1 MLYWIT
7 TGIICLWLIALL
19 IKRKLSWHSV
29 LTAYVIGEFTA
40 DLFEGLFN
48 LILGLYRFPTHL
60 SADPLLENEYGI
72 IFADFLI
79 LPFALIIFVH
89 YTARTK
95 HPWLISLL
103 FAALFISLESIFLS
117 LGYTKYIHWNLL
129 YSIAFYVAGFR
140 FGAFLAPR
148 IASYNP
154 PIPYRIRL
162 FCFSHALL
170 MWTSAMFAMPLLKMY
185 QIRPGL
191 HQEYMTDCRVTELL
205 IGDFLAIL
213 CVIFIPLLPKKLK
226 SPAFA
231 FIALIGVCIA
241 LFFYDKGWLIYH
253 NWNHFFTVLRYF
265 IPLGLIMLYD
275 RWEADYRPKPMVSP
289 QAQEKPSQMG

>member
-1 MLYWIT
+1 MLYWII
-7 TGIICLWLIALL
+7 TGLICIWMIALL
-19 IKRKLSWHSV
+19 LKRKLSWHSI

-60 SADPLLENEYGI
+60 SGNPQVENEYGI

-89 YTARTK
+89 YTYKTK
-95 HPWLISLL
+95 RPWLISLA
-103 FAALFISLESIFLS
+103 FAALFISLESTFLS
-117 LGYTKYIHWNLL
+117 LGYTKYIHWNLF
-129 YSIAFYVAGFR
+129 YSIAFYVFGFR

-148 IASYNP
+148 IARYSP

-170 MWTSAMFAMPLLKMY
+170 MWVSAVFAMPLLQLY
-185 QIRPGL
+185 QFKPGI
-191 HQEYMTDCRVTELL
+191 HHEYMTDCRVTELL

-213 CVIFIPLLPKKLK
+213 MVIFIPLLPKKYKPLL
-226 SPAFA
+226 FA
-231 FIALIGVCIA
+231 VIGFIGFGIA
-241 LFFYDKGWLIYH
+241 MFFYYKGWLVYYR
-253 NWNHFFTVLRYF
+253 WNHVFMALRYF
-265 IPLGLIMLYD
+265 VPIGLIMLYD
-275 RWEADYRPKPMVSP
+275 RWEAGY
-289 QAQEKPSQMG
+289 KPSATNTTMAIP